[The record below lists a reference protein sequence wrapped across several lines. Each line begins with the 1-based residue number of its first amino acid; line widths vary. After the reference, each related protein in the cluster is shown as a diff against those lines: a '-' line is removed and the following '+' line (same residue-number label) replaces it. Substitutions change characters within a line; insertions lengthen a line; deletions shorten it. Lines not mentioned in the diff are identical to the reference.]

1 MNFKK
6 FLNIDRWFQGPKFL
20 WKPQSSWETSS
31 VPVSL
36 QPEDPKL
43 KKQVKTNKIVVEDD
57 PLGKIEEKHSCWL
70 KMKRIIAL
78 MLKWKISIEQ
88 KKRMM
93 PSQSEKVL
101 DFSINNLNL
110 LDVELLQDAEKC
122 IVKMVELKHFNTLE
136 KPDINNDCK
145 HPVLMP
151 KSCHISKLII
161 LRLNNWLI
169 VL

>member
-36 QPEDPKL
+36 QPEDPEL

-88 KKRMM
+88 KKPMM

-151 KSCHISKLII
+151 KGCHISKLTI
-161 LRLNNWLI
+161 LWLNNWLI

>member
-88 KKRMM
+88 KKPMM

-151 KSCHISKLII
+151 KGCHISKLII
-161 LRLNNWLI
+161 LWLNNWLI

>member
-1 MNFKK
+1 M
-6 FLNIDRWFQGPKFL
+6 

-36 QPEDPKL
+36 QPEDPEL

-88 KKRMM
+88 KKPMM

-122 IVKMVELKHFNTLE
+122 IVKMAQSKYFNEELKLLKMKNIDLFGHF
-136 KPDINNDCK
+136 
-145 HPVLMP
+145 
-151 KSCHISKLII
+151 II
-161 LRLNNWLI
+161 KIYRKELKRYGVMSPGYVVVQFTMRLNIL
-169 VL
+169 